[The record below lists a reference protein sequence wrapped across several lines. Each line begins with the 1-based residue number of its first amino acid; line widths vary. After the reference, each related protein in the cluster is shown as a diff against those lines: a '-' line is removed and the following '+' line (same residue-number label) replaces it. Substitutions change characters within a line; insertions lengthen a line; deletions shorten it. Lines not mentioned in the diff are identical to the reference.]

1 MMIYSEILAADCE
14 SLGGTRLS
22 PLAKAVA
29 EAGTWITHDSR
40 QSILKVVDD
49 TRANNLGR
57 IFVSMVDTDNVKS
70 KNQDR
75 ESIPHEQKQLI
86 LSNLNGVETSTTALS
101 CFQSSRV
108 PEKRH
113 VSSDPQHL
121 SF

>member
-1 MMIYSEILAADCE
+1 MTYSEILAADCE
-14 SLGGTRLS
+14 SSWRNQTQSAGKGS
-22 PLAKAVA
+22 CA
-29 EAGTWITHDSR
+29 EAGTWIIYDSR
-40 QSILKVVDD
+40 QSILEVVDH

-75 ESIPHEQKQLI
+75 ESIPHEQKQLT

-113 VSSDPQHL
+113 VSSDPQHM